1 MPARRAADVPLRRR
15 ARATIP
21 AADFIQS
28 GIEVTG
34 FGSNPGA
41 LKMFTYLPDTLR
53 NPAPLVVVMHGCN
66 QNAADYLAQSGWREA
81 ADADG
86 FLLLLPEQRSV
97 NHPTRCLNFAERLDS
112 IRDSG
117 EALSIRQMVAHAA
130 GRHAVD
136 ADRVFVTGLSAGG
149 GMTSVMLATY
159 PDVFAAGA
167 IVAGL
172 PYRCGDSTFTAPAAC
187 GVTLSFGP
195 HNPAPNR
202 TAADWGG
209 RVRAAAPPGFAG
221 PWPRVSIWQ
230 GEADGTVDPPNA
242 TELVEQWT
250 DVHGV
255 DAVVDAEE
263 PVGPAVRATFVGA
276 DGRTRVE
283 LVTIPGFGHAT
294 PIDPDAAGAP
304 CGRAGPFI
312 LDADV
317 CSTAEIARFFGLT
330 GQPPSITIDIFRR
343 HWGRDRRHWRRRG
356 RGRCGRRGVGPPRRR
371 HSTVAPAGHRN
382 RDVERPLRRAAAQP
396 LLPARSPSRPT
407 PTARPRLR
415 AARRWR
421 SARRRR
427 TSRRRSAIDDVRVAG
442 ACVAV
447 EGSAT
452 DDLGPVAEVAVTIG
466 AHAPETATILGD
478 DFAFEKCGLPDGAH
492 PVEVTAT
499 DVLGATATVSGPPAT
514 VAARVA
520 ARGTWLDHLRE
531 GRLRTYA
538 SPCPS
543 VGFGTC
549 DAAFAAIHGAHGFA
563 DFELFRAAASNDW
576 FVDPGNIP

>member
-1 MPARRAADVPLRRR
+1 MHMDRSGL
-15 ARATIP
+15 P
-21 AADFIQS
+21 AAAGSAAAARSTVAAALAATLLLAGPTAAGTFA
-28 GIEVTG
+28 EVTG

-86 FLLLLPEQRSV
+86 FVLLLPEQRSV
-97 NHPTRCLNFAERLDS
+97 NHPTRCLNFAERLDL

-187 GVTLSFGP
+187 GVTLPFGP

-263 PVGPAVRATFVGA
+263 PVGPAVRAAFVGA

-317 CSTAEIARFFGLT
+317 CSTAEIAGSSGSRASLRRSRSNLPSSPGTRSSSLA
-330 GQPPSITIDIFRR
+330 PPPTRTVRSPRCRSASTAPPHSRPSR
-343 HWGRDRRHWRRRG
+343 PPEPRRG
-356 RGRCGRRGVGPPRRR
+356 
-371 HSTVAPAGHRN
+371 APASTRC
-382 RDVERPLRRAAAQP
+382 RPTASTC
-396 LLPARSPSRPT
+396 RSPSRPT
-407 PTARPRLR
+407 PTARPRPR

-427 TSRRRSAIDDVRVAG
+427 TSRRRSPSTT
-442 ACVAV
+442 
-447 EGSAT
+447 SASR
-452 DDLGPVAEVAVTIG
+452 GP
-466 AHAPETATILGD
+466 
-478 DFAFEKCGLPDGAH
+478 
-492 PVEVTAT
+492 
-499 DVLGATATVSGPPAT
+499 
-514 VAARVA
+514 
-520 ARGTWLDHLRE
+520 
-531 GRLRTYA
+531 A
-538 SPCPS
+538 SPS
-543 VGFGTC
+543 
-549 DAAFAAIHGAHGFA
+549 
-563 DFELFRAAASNDW
+563 RAAPPTTSARS
-576 FVDPGNIP
+576 PKSP

>member
-1 MPARRAADVPLRRR
+1 MHMDRSGL
-15 ARATIP
+15 P
-21 AADFIQS
+21 AAAGSAAAARSTVAAALAATLLLAGPTAAGTFA
-28 GIEVTG
+28 EVTG

-86 FLLLLPEQRSV
+86 FVLLLPEQRSV

-130 GRHAVD
+130 GHHAVD

-172 PYRCGDSTFTAPAAC
+172 PYRCGNSTFTAPAAC

-330 GQPPSITIDIFRR
+330 GQPPSITIEFCRR

-371 HSTVAPAGHRN
+371 HPTVAPAGHRN

-396 LLPARSPSRPT
+396 LLPAG
-407 PTARPRLR
+407 
-415 AARRWR
+415 RRR
-421 SARRRR
+421 DRRRR
-427 TSRRRSAIDDVRVAG
+427 RDR
-442 ACVAV
+442 
-447 EGSAT
+447 
-452 DDLGPVAEVAVTIG
+452 
-466 AHAPETATILGD
+466 
-478 DFAFEKCGLPDGAH
+478 DFARRAGGARH
-492 PVEVTAT
+492 
-499 DVLGATATVSGPPAT
+499 
-514 VAARVA
+514 
-520 ARGTWLDHLRE
+520 
-531 GRLRTYA
+531 
-538 SPCPS
+538 
-543 VGFGTC
+543 
-549 DAAFAAIHGAHGFA
+549 
-563 DFELFRAAASNDW
+563 AAAE
-576 FVDPGNIP
+576 

>member
-1 MPARRAADVPLRRR
+1 MLFFCFGASTCTWTALACRPPSARSTVAAAL
-15 ARATIP
+15 AATLLLAGP
-21 AADFIQS
+21 AAAGTFA
-28 GIEVTG
+28 EVTG

-86 FLLLLPEQRSV
+86 FVLILPEQRSV

-130 GRHAVD
+130 GLHAVD

-172 PYRCGDSTFTAPAAC
+172 PYRCGNSTFTAPAAC

-202 TAADWGG
+202 TAADWGA

-250 DVHGV
+250 DVHSI

-263 PVGPAVRATFVGA
+263 PVGPAVRAAFMGA

-317 CSTAEIARFFGLT
+317 CSTAEVARFFGLT
-330 GQPPSITIDIFRR
+330 GQPPSITIDSAVVTGDAIVVT
-343 HWGRDRRHWRRRG
+343 GAAADAD
-356 RGRCGRRGVGPPRRR
+356 GP
-371 HSTVAPAGHRN
+371 VAAVSVRLDGAAPQPARAGHRN
-382 RDVERPLRRAAAQP
+382 RDLDRPLRRAAAQP
-396 LLPARSPSRPT
+396 LLPAG
-407 PTARPRLR
+407 
-415 AARRWR
+415 RRR
-421 SARRRR
+421 DRRRR
-427 TSRRRSAIDDVRVAG
+427 RDR
-442 ACVAV
+442 
-447 EGSAT
+447 
-452 DDLGPVAEVAVTIG
+452 
-466 AHAPETATILGD
+466 
-478 DFAFEKCGLPDGAH
+478 DFARRAGGARH
-492 PVEVTAT
+492 
-499 DVLGATATVSGPPAT
+499 
-514 VAARVA
+514 
-520 ARGTWLDHLRE
+520 
-531 GRLRTYA
+531 
-538 SPCPS
+538 
-543 VGFGTC
+543 
-549 DAAFAAIHGAHGFA
+549 
-563 DFELFRAAASNDW
+563 AAAE
-576 FVDPGNIP
+576 